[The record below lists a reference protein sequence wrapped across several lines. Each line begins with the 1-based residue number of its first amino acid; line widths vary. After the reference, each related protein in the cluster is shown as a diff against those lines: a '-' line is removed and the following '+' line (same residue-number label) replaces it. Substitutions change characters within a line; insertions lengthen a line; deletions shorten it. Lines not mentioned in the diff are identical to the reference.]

1 MKLEE
6 IQAAWDKDC
15 KVDRSELGYESTRT
29 PELHNKYF
37 KLLLLEGQT
46 LRMYEAEYKKLY
58 KLKWEYY
65 LGQLDK
71 DTLARLKWEPF
82 ALKILKSDV
91 DTYLEADDGLI
102 AAKEKFDYQKA
113 KFEYLESILKKI
125 HTRAF
130 DIKNAI
136 EWEKFKV
143 GN

>member
-1 MKLEE
+1 MKVEE
-6 IQAAWDKDC
+6 IMAAWDQDC
-15 KVDRSELGYESTRT
+15 KVDRTELGFESTRT

-37 KLLLLEGQT
+37 KMLLLEGQM
-46 LRMYEAEYKKLY
+46 LRKLEVDYKKLL

-71 DTLARLKWEPF
+71 DTLATQGWQPF
-82 ALKILKSDV
+82 ALKVLRSDV
-91 DTYLEADDGLI
+91 EMYLDADDGLI
-102 AAKEKFDYQKA
+102 VAKERFDSQKA
-113 KFEYLESILKKI
+113 KFEYLENILKKI